1 MVTTTTPIIYTNC
14 FFKRSATGVFPKA
27 VPSKKSQNLPNLPNL
42 PNLQNLP
49 ILQNLK
55 NLPKLPKLPKLKMK
69 SRIST
74 NTLRTPLRVTTLHKI
89 I

>member
-14 FFKRSATGVFPKA
+14 FFKRTATGVFPKA

-42 PNLQNLP
+42 QNLQNLP
-49 ILQNLK
+49 ILQL
-55 NLPKLPKLPKLKMK
+55 LPKLPKLPKLKMK

-74 NTLRTPLRVTTLHKI
+74 NTLRTPLRVSTLHKI

>member
-27 VPSKKSQNLPNLPNL
+27 VPSKKSQNLPNLPILQNL
-42 PNLQNLP
+42 PNLP
-49 ILQNLK
+49 ILQNLS
-55 NLPKLPKLPKLKMK
+55 KLPKLPKLKMK

-74 NTLRTPLRVTTLHKI
+74 NTLRTPLRVSTLHKI